1 LRFNA
6 PRRFFADGAVDGFSV
21 CCVLESRYVTKNRK
35 IFPVFWSDKLFNYN
49 MCGECCHSVGVIA
62 SESLILLWLWCEVMS
77 NEFDVVI
84 VGGGMVGAAVGGC
97 LGGSGLKV
105 AVIEAQTPPAFAAD
119 QPHDLRV
126 SALSI
131 ASKNILESIGAWEGV
146 TSRRY
151 CPFRRMRVWETA
163 GDALFDSGD
172 IHAAELGYIVENR
185 VTQLALLD
193 GLAKY
198 DNVELL
204 MPAVIKKIAYDGHAS
219 QLTLEDGRVL
229 FAKLLVAADGGQSR
243 VRQTVGLGVTSWDY
257 NQQAL
262 VIYIET
268 EYEQQDITWQRF
280 TASGPQ
286 AFLPLTGPYGS
297 IVWYH
302 NPDEVRRLQALSA
315 EELKAELLAAFP
327 ECLGKVKQVL
337 GVVSFPLKRQHAQ
350 HYVKPGVAL
359 VGDAAH
365 MINPLAGQGVNIGL
379 LDAAA
384 LAEVVVQAQR
394 KGQNIGELSVL
405 QRYER
410 ERRNENLK
418 MMTVMDLFY
427 RAFSNEILP
436 LKFLRN
442 LGLGLAQRLPPAR
455 IKVMKA
461 AMGLEGRLPK
471 LARGERV

>member
-1 LRFNA
+1 MN
-6 PRRFFADGAVDGFSV
+6 D
-21 CCVLESRYVTKNRK
+21 
-35 IFPVFWSDKLFNYN
+35 
-49 MCGECCHSVGVIA
+49 
-62 SESLILLWLWCEVMS
+62 
-77 NEFDVVI
+77 EFDVVI
-84 VGGGMVGAAVGGC
+84 VGGGMVGAAVGCC

-105 AVIEAQTPPAFAAD
+105 AVIEAQQPQAFSAE

-131 ASKNILESIGAWEGV
+131 ASKNILAAVGAWEGV
-146 TSRRY
+146 TSRRF

-163 GDALFDSGD
+163 GDATFDSED

-193 GLAKY
+193 GLAQFA
-198 DNVELL
+198 NIELFL
-204 MPAVIKKIAYDGHAS
+204 PKTIKKIDYNGESTSLLLD
-219 QLTLEDGRVL
+219 DGRVL
-229 FAKLLVAADGGQSR
+229 QAKLLVAADGGQSR
-243 VRQTVGLGVTSWDY
+243 VRQAVGLGVTSWDY
-257 NQQAL
+257 NQHAL
-262 VIYIET
+262 VIYVET
-268 EYEQQDITWQRF
+268 GYGQQDITWQRF

-286 AFLPLTGPYGS
+286 AFLPLPGAYGS

-302 NPDEVRRLQALSA
+302 NPDEVRRLQALPA
-315 EELKAELLAAFP
+315 EELKAELVAAFP
-327 ECLGKVKQVL
+327 ECLGEVKQIL

-350 HYVKPGVAL
+350 HYVKPGVVL

-384 LAEVVVQAQR
+384 LAEVLVQAHR
-394 KGQNIGELSVL
+394 KGQNIAELSVL

-427 RAFSNEILP
+427 RVFSNEVFP
-436 LKFLRN
+436 VKFLRN
-442 LGLGLAQRLPPAR
+442 FGLGLAQRLPPAR

-471 LARGERV
+471 LARGERL